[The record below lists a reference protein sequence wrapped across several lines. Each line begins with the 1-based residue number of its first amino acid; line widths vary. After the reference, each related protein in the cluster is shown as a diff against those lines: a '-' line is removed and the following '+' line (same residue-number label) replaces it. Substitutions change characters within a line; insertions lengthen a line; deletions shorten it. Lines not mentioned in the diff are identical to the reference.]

1 MQQIVVC
8 KLDTRRRDSQQIEK
22 ELLAM
27 SVRERCLEPGYPGAV
42 LDFDNV
48 VVNRCGIDTTVLD
61 GFQRSGVRQ
70 DVGSNGLVAPDQA
83 LAGEVLLKLQRLGGK
98 GLRDAADAAVMQWSE
113 SAEIQLAFIK
123 IALPDA
129 LILYCKQQAFV
140 FGKAQF
146 SQQRR
151 CEQR

>member
-48 VVNRCGIDTTVLD
+48 AVLIQL
-61 GFQRSGVRQ
+61 FWMAFS
-70 DVGSNGLVAPDQA
+70 APECA
-83 LAGEVLLKLQRLGGK
+83 KMW
-98 GLRDAADAAVMQWSE
+98 AVMGWLRP
-113 SAEIQLAFIK
+113 IRRWLVR
-123 IALPDA
+123 
-129 LILYCKQQAFV
+129 YC
-140 FGKAQF
+140 
-146 SQQRR
+146 
-151 CEQR
+151 